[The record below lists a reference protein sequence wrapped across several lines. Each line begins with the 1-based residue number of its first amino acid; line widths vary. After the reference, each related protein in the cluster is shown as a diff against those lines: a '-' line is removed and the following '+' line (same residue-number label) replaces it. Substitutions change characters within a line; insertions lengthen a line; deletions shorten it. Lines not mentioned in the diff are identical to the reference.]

1 MKKILFLFVGW
12 LTWGPLFAQS
22 PQLDPLQD
30 PEVMA
35 VGTDETRYP
44 LLPYNNM
51 ELALK
56 GDIASST
63 YLQWLNGTWKVKL
76 FPTPTQID
84 TTLTAIDA
92 DLSGWGTTPVPTR
105 RNDDAWGAI
114 YRTEFKM
121 PFAWIDREVFVHVGP
136 VNRAY
141 YVFVNGRQAGYF
153 ENSQSA
159 AEFNLTKLVKEGKN
173 HLSIIAYADPAS
185 TLLENQSQARGTGIT
200 GDVYIFSQPKVRMR
214 DYVIDTRFAPDGTSG
229 LFNLGVIVKSHLLN
243 PKQVTVY
250 YDLYAPDSTK
260 VSSGKRDARFDMR
273 REDTVRFFA
282 NIPNIDSWSHE
293 SPKLYTVALRL
304 QHEGRFTEYTAFKIG
319 FREVAYDDKGITIN
333 GRPLQIRA
341 IDYTCPPDES
351 TLRQE
356 LAQLRRLGVNLL
368 RVNNYPQHKIFY
380 DLCDQYGFYV
390 CDQANLDSRL
400 SGEELKI
407 GGTPANDTLWA
418 RAYIDRVCDMYYAS
432 KNHPSVIMFS
442 LGGQAGQGY
451 NTYEAYL
458 KLKSLES
465 DRPIIYQAAGAQWNT
480 DMVVGNPADRN
491 ASDPRYALHF
501 GTPEE
506 WRATPVLPA
515 EARFSESTRPDGAIL
530 RNGYQITNLSN
541 FRIGYTVL
549 SGKKIVKEGT
559 IPVAVAPQSSQEI
572 RASLEGLKPGKYT
585 LNLYVCH
592 KDDVPWAHK
601 GERLAE
607 ITRQLVIPK
616 APKH

>member
-1 MKKILFLFVGW
+1 M
-12 LTWGPLFAQS
+12 
-22 PQLDPLQD
+22 
-30 PEVMA
+30 
-35 VGTDETRYP
+35 
-44 LLPYNNM
+44 
-51 ELALK
+51 
-56 GDIASST
+56 
-63 YLQWLNGTWKVKL
+63 
-76 FPTPTQID
+76 
-84 TTLTAIDA
+84 
-92 DLSGWGTTPVPTR
+92 
-105 RNDDAWGAI
+105 
-114 YRTEFKM
+114 
-121 PFAWIDREVFVHVGP
+121 
-136 VNRAY
+136 
-141 YVFVNGRQAGYF
+141 
-153 ENSQSA
+153 
-159 AEFNLTKLVKEGKN
+159 
-173 HLSIIAYADPAS
+173 
-185 TLLENQSQARGTGIT
+185 
-200 GDVYIFSQPKVRMR
+200 
-214 DYVIDTRFAPDGTSG
+214 
-229 LFNLGVIVKSHLLN
+229 
-243 PKQVTVY
+243 
-250 YDLYAPDSTK
+250 
-260 VSSGKRDARFDMR
+260 
-273 REDTVRFFA
+273 
-282 NIPNIDSWSHE
+282 
-293 SPKLYTVALRL
+293 
-304 QHEGRFTEYTAFKIG
+304 
-319 FREVAYDDKGITIN
+319 AYDDKGITIN

-506 WRATPVLPA
+506 WRATPVLRPKPVSA
-515 EARFSESTRPDGAIL
+515 KAPPGWRHFTEWLSDHQSEQL
-530 RNGYQITNLSN
+530 
-541 FRIGYTVL
+541 RIGYTVL

>member
-1 MKKILFLFVGW
+1 MKKILILSVW
-12 LTWGPLFAQS
+12 LLTWGSLAAQS

-30 PEVMA
+30 PEVIA
-35 VGTDETRYP
+35 LGNDETRYP

-63 YLQWLNGTWKVKL
+63 YIQWLNGTWKVKL
-76 FPTPTQID
+76 FPSPTQID
-84 TTLTAIDA
+84 TTLTAIEA
-92 DLSGWGTTPVPTR
+92 DLSGWGTTPVPSR
-105 RNDDAWGAI
+105 RPDDAWGAI

-185 TLLENQSQARGTGIT
+185 TMLENQSTARGTGIT

-229 LFNLGVIVKSHLLN
+229 LFNLGVIVKTHLLN

-304 QHEGRFTEYTAFKIG
+304 QHEGRFTEYTSFKIG
-319 FREVAYDDKGITIN
+319 FREVAFNEQGLSIN

-341 IDYTCPPDES
+341 IDYTCPPDEQ

-356 LAQLRRLGVNLL
+356 LAQLRKLGINLL

-380 DLCDQYGFYV
+380 DLCDLYGFYV

-400 SGEELKI
+400 SGEDLKI

-418 RAYIDRVCDMYYAS
+418 KTYIDRVSDMYYAS

-458 KLKSLES
+458 KLKELEP

-480 DMVVGNPADRN
+480 DMVVGNPSDRN
-491 ASDPRYALHF
+491 ASDKRYALHF

-515 EARFSESTRPDGAIL
+515 ETRFSESSRPDGAIL
-530 RNGYQITNLSN
+530 RNGYQIANLSN

-549 SGKKIVKEGT
+549 SGKKIVKEGI
-559 IPVAVAPQSSQEI
+559 IPAAIAPQTSQEI
-572 RASLEGLKPGKYT
+572 RASLDGLKPGKYT

-592 KDDVPWAHK
+592 KDDVPWAQE
-601 GERLAE
+601 GDRLAE

-616 APKH
+616 PPKR

>member
-1 MKKILFLFVGW
+1 MKKILILSVW
-12 LTWGPLFAQS
+12 LLSLIPLAAQT
-22 PQLDPLQD
+22 PKLDPLQD
-30 PEVMA
+30 PEVISL
-35 VGTDETRYP
+35 GNDETRYP

-63 YLQWLNGTWKVKL
+63 YIQWLNGTWKTKL
-76 FPTPTQID
+76 FPTPTQVD
-84 TTLTAIDA
+84 TMLTAIGA
-92 DLSGWGTTPVPTR
+92 DLSDWGSSPVPSR
-105 RNDDAWGAI
+105 RTDDAWAAI

-136 VNRAY
+136 VSRAY
-141 YVFVNGRQAGYF
+141 YVYINGRQAGYF

-173 HLSIIAYADPAS
+173 HLSIIAYADPVS
-185 TLLENQSQARGTGIT
+185 TTLENQNTSRGTAIT

-304 QHEGRFTEYTAFKIG
+304 QHEGRFTEYTTLKIG
-319 FREVAYDDKGITIN
+319 FREVAYNDQGITIN
-333 GRPLQIRA
+333 GRPLKIRA
-341 IDYTCPPDES
+341 IDYNCPPDEQ
-351 TLRQE
+351 TLRQD
-356 LAQLRRLGVNLL
+356 LTQLRKWGINLL
-368 RVNNYPQHKIFY
+368 RVENYPQRKAFY

-400 SGEELKI
+400 SGEDLKI

-418 RAYIDRVCDMYYAS
+418 RAYIDRVTDMYYAS

-442 LGGQAGQGY
+442 LGGEAGQGY
-451 NTYEAYL
+451 NLYEAYL
-458 KLKSLES
+458 KLKELES
-465 DRPIIYQAAGAQWNT
+465 ERPIIYQQAGAQWNT
-480 DMVVGNPADRN
+480 DMVVGAPSDRN
-491 ASDPRYALHF
+491 ASDTRYTLHF

-506 WRATPVLPA
+506 WRTSPA
-515 EARFSESTRPDGAIL
+515 LAPEALFSEGSKPDGAIL
-530 RNGYQITNLSN
+530 RNGYHIANLSN

-549 SGKKIVKEGT
+549 SGKKIVKEGV
-559 IPVAVAPQSSQEI
+559 IPASVAPQSSQEV

-607 ITRQLVIPK
+607 ISRQVVIPK
-616 APKH
+616 EPKR

>member
-1 MKKILFLFVGW
+1 MKNI
-12 LTWGPLFAQS
+12 FALSVLLLCLS
-22 PQLDPLQD
+22 PVITQAQELDPLQN
-30 PEVMA
+30 PEVTSQ
-35 VGTDETRYP
+35 GSDEARFP
-44 LLPYNNM
+44 LLPFNNM

-63 YLQWLNGTWKVKL
+63 YIQWLNGTWKMKT
-76 FPTPTQID
+76 FPSPTTVD
-84 TTLTAIDA
+84 TTLTAIGA
-92 DLSGWGTTPVPTR
+92 DLSGWATTPVPSRQTT
-105 RNDDAWGAI
+105 DAWAAV

-136 VNRAY
+136 VSRAY

-153 ENSQSA
+153 EDSKSA
-159 AEFNLTKLVKEGKN
+159 AEFNITKFVIEGKN

-185 TLLENQSQARGTGIT
+185 STLENQIKARGTGIE
-200 GDVYIFSQPKVRMR
+200 GDVYVFSQPKVRMR

-304 QHEGRFTEYTAFKIG
+304 QHEGRFTEYTTLKIG
-319 FREVAYDDKGITIN
+319 FRDVAYSDQGIAIN
-333 GRPLQIRA
+333 GRPLEIRA
-341 IDYTCPPDES
+341 VDYVCPPDEN
-351 TLRQE
+351 TLRKE
-356 LAQLRRLGVNLL
+356 LAELRKLGVNLL
-368 RVNNYPQHKIFY
+368 RVENHPQRKAFY
-380 DLCDQYGFYV
+380 DLCDLYGFYV

-400 SGEELKI
+400 SGEDLKV

-418 RAYIDRVCDMYYAS
+418 KAYADRVMEMYYAS

-442 LGGQAGQGY
+442 LGGQAGKGY
-451 NTYEAYL
+451 NMYEAYL
-458 KLKSLES
+458 KLKELETE
-465 DRPIIYQAAGAQWNT
+465 RPVIYEAAGAQWNT
-480 DMVVGNPADRN
+480 DMVVGNPSGRN
-491 ASDPRYALHF
+491 ASDKRYALHF

-506 WRATPVLPA
+506 WRSAPARLP
-515 EARFSESTRPDGAIL
+515 ETTLRESDQPAGAIL
-530 RNGYQITNLSN
+530 RNGHRIANLSN

-549 SGKKIVKEGT
+549 SGKKVVKQGV
-559 IPVAVAPQSSQEI
+559 IPAAVAPQASQEVK
-572 RASLEGLKPGKYT
+572 ASLDDLKPGKYT
-585 LNLYVCH
+585 LDLYVCH
-592 KDDVPWAHK
+592 KDDVPWAKK
-601 GERLAE
+601 GDRLAE
-607 ITRQLVIPK
+607 ISRELVIPK
-616 APKH
+616 PPKQ